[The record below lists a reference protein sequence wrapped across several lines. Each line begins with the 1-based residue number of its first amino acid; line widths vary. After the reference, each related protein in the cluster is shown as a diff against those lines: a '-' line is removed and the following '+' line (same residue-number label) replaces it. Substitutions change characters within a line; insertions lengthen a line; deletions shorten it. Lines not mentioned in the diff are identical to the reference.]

1 MLHVYS
7 LKKQCF
13 THFEV
18 LESALSEDTI
28 LKRLFVCLLTL
39 CVLLI
44 LPASAGVLYTNDPL
58 NGYLND
64 PINGGFGPPGSPGG
78 GFAWNITQYSSDSPS
93 VSDSFTLSSAATVTG
108 FDFATWNFS
117 GDVTTTVDWSIG
129 TAAFGSD
136 FSGTAGLSN
145 SLFGTNPYSFNVYT
159 NTATGLSVSLAAGTY
174 WLTLQNAVTTSGRP
188 VYWDEND
195 GPSVA
200 FQTTTGSLAHP
211 PLGTACANGAVN
223 VDQSPTCTGSE
234 TFDIVGNSTVPE
246 PGSLGLLGCGIL
258 ALAGLL
264 RRKIA

>member
-1 MLHVYS
+1 
-7 LKKQCF
+7 
-13 THFEV
+13 
-18 LESALSEDTI
+18 
-28 LKRLFVCLLTL
+28 LTL

-44 LPASAGVLYTNDPL
+44 LPASAGVLYTNGPL
-58 NGYLND
+58 
-64 PINGGFGPPGSPGG
+64 NGGFGITGPGDAWTINY
-78 GFAWNITQYSSDSPS
+78 GFS

-108 FDFATWNFS
+108 FDFVSWIS
-117 GDVTTTVDWSIG
+117 PGDVTTAVDWSIG
-129 TAAFGSD
+129 SVAYGSD
-136 FSGTAGLSN
+136 FSGTAALSN
-145 SLFGTNPYSFNVYT
+145 LQYGVLVDNYGYNVYT